1 MGQRITLS
9 ESEKRN
15 ILKMYHLVE
24 WTSMD
29 ELTPV
34 PKDEIKK
41 YILHSTGVDPR
52 ILYDEGIDPKCSR
65 DSELWN
71 KYEYPCTIHAMN
83 SYFEFWGFVI
93 KGAVVIDTTRIPNH
107 KWWFDPKF
115 HNSRNENTPEGRM
128 AIVTDERIPA
138 EAIIGILCPRDLQD
152 MTQFF
157 KENLSDEL
165 TEQYLDEVM
174 EKNSTDWSND
184 CQAKTEDFRIKH
196 NLR

>member
-1 MGQRITLS
+1 MGQRIRLS

-52 ILYDEGIDPKCSR
+52 IIYDEGIDPKCSR
-65 DSELWN
+65 DSELWKN
-71 KYEYPCTIHAMN
+71 YEYPCTIHAMN
-83 SYFEFWGFVI
+83 TYFEFWGSMI

-107 KWWFDPKF
+107 RWWFDPKF
-115 HNSRNENTPEGRM
+115 HNSRNENTPQGRM

-157 KENLSDEL
+157 KENPSDEL
-165 TEQYLDEVM
+165 TQQYLDEVM

-184 CQAKTEDFRIKH
+184 CDAKLEDYKNKQKQR
-196 NLR
+196 

>member
-52 ILYDEGIDPKCSR
+52 ILYDEGIEPKCSR
-65 DSELWN
+65 DSKLWKN
-71 KYEYPCTIHAMN
+71 YEYPCTIHAMN
-83 SYFEFWGFVI
+83 SYLEIWGSMI
-93 KGAVVIDTTRIPNH
+93 EGAVVIDTTRIPNH
-107 KWWFDPKF
+107 KWWFDPK
-115 HNSRNENTPEGRM
+115 
-128 AIVTDERIPA
+128 VY
-138 EAIIGILCPRDLQD
+138 

-157 KENLSDEL
+157 KENPSDEL
-165 TEQYLDEVM
+165 TKQYLDGVM
-174 EKNSTDWSND
+174 EENLTDWSND
-184 CQAKTEDFRIKH
+184 CKAKLEDFK
-196 NLR
+196 NKQKQK

>member
-1 MGQRITLS
+1 
-9 ESEKRN
+9 
-15 ILKMYHLVE
+15 MYHLVE

-83 SYFEFWGFVI
+83 SYFEFWGSMI
-93 KGAVVIDTTRIPNH
+93 KGTVVIDTTRIPNH
-107 KWWFDPKF
+107 RWWFDPKF
-115 HNSRNENTPEGRM
+115 HNSRNENTPQGRM

-138 EAIIGILCPRDLQD
+138 EAIKGILCPRDLQD
-152 MTQFF
+152 MRQFF
-157 KENLSDEL
+157 KENPSDEL

-184 CQAKTEDFRIKH
+184 CDAKLEDYKNKQKQR
-196 NLR
+196 